1 MHIDEPG
8 SVWPTASTFI
18 IACAAAT
25 ALTFCTPAPAAEPSA
40 CHRVAAAFVAIVD
53 DVTSE
58 EDAKAAAERVPQ
70 DYRALL
76 VEAVQAYIAIG
87 GAIPLEDA
95 VPIVFKR
102 CMEKGG
108 A

>member
-1 MHIDEPG
+1 VISITTGKPQLLVLDGFDVPKVRGHK
-8 SVWPTASTFI
+8 
-18 IACAAAT
+18 
-25 ALTFCTPAPAAEPSA
+25 
-40 CHRVAAAFVAIVD
+40 VAIVD